1 MTLSVVDRA
10 KLACLGAGGVWGLFW
25 IPLRAIGEAG
35 VHSVWAT
42 AVFFAVPASM
52 ALPVFVINWRRIRR
66 AGLPFQITIA
76 VSGAALTLYS
86 TSIMFTDVVR
96 ALMLFYMMPVWS
108 ILLGYFVL
116 GERITV
122 VRLIAITLALA
133 GMMIMFG
140 LGLTFPIPQNYGDW
154 MGLAA
159 GGLWAVTM
167 VRVRGHPEQSAGDM
181 TAGFFLWGA
190 VLAVAVALILGPRS
204 LPSAAQV
211 VSVLPML
218 ALFMFFLAIPATFAS
233 LWGPKFLNPGVAGL
247 MFVPEVVIGA
257 VSAALLAGEAFGGR
271 EATGITFIIAASLL
285 ETVSA
290 LAHKSQNENE
300 LSL

>member
-1 MTLSVVDRA
+1 MTLSIVGQA
-10 KLACLGAGGVWGLFW
+10 KLACLAAGAVWGLFW
-25 IPLRAIGEAG
+25 IPLRAIGDAG

-42 AVFFAVPASM
+42 ALFFMVPAVI
-52 ALPVFVINWRRIRR
+52 ALPLFVINWPRIKR
-66 AGLPFQITIA
+66 AGLPCQITIA
-76 VSGAALTLYS
+76 VSGGALTLYS

-116 GERITV
+116 GERITL
-122 VRLIAITLALA
+122 VRLLAILLALV
-133 GMMIMFG
+133 GMMVMLG
-140 LGLTFPIPQNYGDW
+140 LGIRFPIPQNTGDW

-167 VRVRGHPEQSAGDM
+167 VRVRSHPEHSANDM

-190 VLAVAVALILGPRS
+190 TLAILVALIVSPES
-204 LPSAAQV
+204 LPNAKQV
-211 VSVLPML
+211 TSVLPML
-218 ALFMFFLAIPATFAS
+218 VIFMVLFAIPATFAS

-271 EATGITFIIAASLL
+271 EAIGITLIIAASLL

-290 LAHKSQNENE
+290 LAHKNQTKNVH
-300 LSL
+300 

>member
-1 MTLSVVDRA
+1 MTLSIVNRA
-10 KLACLGAGGVWGLFW
+10 KLACLAAGAIWGLFW
-25 IPLRAIGEAG
+25 IPLRAIGDAG

-42 AVFFAVPASM
+42 AVFFMVPALF
-52 ALPVFVINWRRIRR
+52 ALPVFVMNWPRIRR

-76 VSGAALTLYS
+76 VSGGALTLYS

-116 GERITV
+116 GEKITL
-122 VRLIAITLALA
+122 VRLLAISLALV

-140 LGLTFPIPQNYGDW
+140 LGIRFPIPQNTGDW
-154 MGLAA
+154 MGLVA
-159 GGLWAVTM
+159 GGLWAATM
-167 VRVRGHPEQSAGDM
+167 VRVRSHPEHSVGDM

-190 VLAVAVALILGPRS
+190 ILAVVVALIVSPEGLS
-204 LPSAAQV
+204 SATKAAT
-211 VSVLPML
+211 VLPML
-218 ALFMFFLAIPATFAS
+218 ALFMVFLAIPATFAS

-271 EATGITFIIAASLL
+271 EAIGVTLIIAASLM
-285 ETVSA
+285 ETISS
-290 LAHKSQNENE
+290 LAHKNETNTE
-300 LSL
+300 H